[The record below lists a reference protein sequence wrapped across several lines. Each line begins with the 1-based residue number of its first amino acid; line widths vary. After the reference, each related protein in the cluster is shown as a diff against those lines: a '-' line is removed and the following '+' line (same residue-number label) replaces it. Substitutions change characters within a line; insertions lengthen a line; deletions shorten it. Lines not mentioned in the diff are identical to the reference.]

1 MRETLNYIA
10 VGIVTAIIIYLLSPT
25 MFSNKVEI
33 IEASST
39 VNNKSSNFKLSYS
52 DTFNKVKASVV
63 TIYTASNRPQRK
75 NMLFVDPRTG
85 QLKRV
90 PPSPSFGQGSGVVVS
105 KDGHIVTNFHVVR
118 TASSVGVLD
127 HKGNELG
134 AVVIGADPE
143 TDLAVLK
150 VNTPMTPITFG
161 KISSINVGDV
171 VLAIGNPLNVGQT
184 LTLGV
189 ISATGRHTNLSN
201 PYENFIQTDAA
212 INKGNSGGA
221 LVNIHGELIGIN
233 TSIST
238 VGGGSDGIGWAIP
251 IDTTKFVLTQLIEKG
266 EVTRGYLGFQ
276 NVPGFSG
283 KGILVNVI
291 FKGGPAD
298 KAGLRPGDIIRK
310 IDGVEVN
317 DIRNA
322 GNLIASYS
330 PGQPVILDVLRKE
343 KELKLELVVGKRP
356 TKK

>member
-233 TSIST
+233 TSIS
-238 VGGGSDGIGWAIP
+238 
-251 IDTTKFVLTQLIEKG
+251 
-266 EVTRGYLGFQ
+266 
-276 NVPGFSG
+276 
-283 KGILVNVI
+283 
-291 FKGGPAD
+291 
-298 KAGLRPGDIIRK
+298 
-310 IDGVEVN
+310 
-317 DIRNA
+317 
-322 GNLIASYS
+322 
-330 PGQPVILDVLRKE
+330 
-343 KELKLELVVGKRP
+343 
-356 TKK
+356 